1 METVFYTDKFYV
13 VWKFKSYY
21 VVWKQRVNEYS
32 VAIANMFKSYYV
44 VWKLILSSITHIC
57 GTSLNRTM

>member
-21 VVWKQRVNEYS
+21 VVWKQRYMNEL
-32 VAIANMFKSYYV
+32 IASDTV
-44 VWKLILSSITHIC
+44 
-57 GTSLNRTM
+57 